1 MLPCNRINVL
11 HARYNNELLPGM
23 NSQGGATPMEAKWIT
38 LDLGKVYYNQ
48 TKLKGGMCLPLHT
61 YTCNINYLVDNL
73 SIFQLSI
80 FQLLIVGV
88 ITPNILFLLPHG
100 LSNTCLHIC
109 LQVVGIIEKKHNR
122 LAYGRVEKIPS
133 NTTFAQLLPFD
144 RRIPKVDIH
153 IKSSALLRGETE
165 SCQIRIF

>member
-1 MLPCNRINVL
+1 MHVL
-11 HARYNNELLPGM
+11 FTSSP
-23 NSQGGATPMEAKWIT
+23 EAYSYAQ
-38 LDLGKVYYNQ
+38 GKVYRNQ
-48 TKLKGGMCLPLHT
+48 TKLNVDGG
-61 YTCNINYLVDNL
+61 L
-73 SIFQLSI
+73 SIFKLSI
-80 FQLLIVGV
+80 FHLLIVGV
-88 ITPNILFLLPHG
+88 ITPNILFLSPHG

-122 LAYGRVEKIPS
+122 LAYGRVEKIPN

-153 IKSSALLRGETE
+153 IKSSALLRGETV